1 MMIAGGST
9 YFLLAWVVV
18 AAMGVVG
25 LGLLFVR
32 AENIERVNLVSGSTL
47 LFSAIGALLLWNA
60 TRSPQGAANSVAW
73 SAIALSIFG
82 FGLGRVLDLIL
93 GARNKVHRDEATL
106 GSDLAD

>member
-1 MMIAGGST
+1 MIAGGST
-9 YFLLAWVVV
+9 YFLLAWVIV

-32 AENIERVNLVSGSTL
+32 AENIERVNLVAGTTL
-47 LFSAIGALLLWNA
+47 FFSAIAALLLWSA
-60 TRSPQGAANSVAW
+60 TNSTRVAASGVAW

-82 FGLGRVLDLIL
+82 FALGRVWDLIL
-93 GARNKVHRDEATL
+93 GARTKVHRDEATL